1 MLAFQD
7 QERKKKTTVAFLNR
21 RKKLRRHDSKKAK
34 AHTVFKKPIHFYE
47 TSELQKRTD
56 VVQTAAEQSQ
66 WQSLLT
72 GHRADKQKEAVVKM
86 GFTF

>member
-7 QERKKKTTVAFLNR
+7 QERKKKTIVAFLNR
-21 RKKLRRHDSKKAK
+21 RKKLRRYDTKKAK
-34 AHTVFKKPIHFYE
+34 EHAVFKKSIHFYE

-56 VVQTAAEQSQ
+56 VIQTAAEQSQ

-72 GHRADKQKEAVVKM
+72 GHRADKWKEAVVKI